1 MFWRNRV
8 ASMASTWD
16 ASVTCK
22 LPPRTSSRSGT
33 RPARATAS
41 APTLAHPAS
50 THQRARTSVRAHV
63 VLRAGLLASGVAAEA
78 AARHLPLKRQSAARS
93 RVNAEPR
100 VHSRTSHDATLP
112 IASITSMLPSPALHL
127 AALALCA
134 TEVVVRAVRLRLLV
148 PGAPHLS
155 LWQAVTINAYGDAA
169 SAVTPGRLGGDPA
182 RFLGC
187 RRAGLETPRALAG
200 LAVEALIDWV
210 LLAVATVILGLAFAD
225 TGAAGARHL
234 VTLATGPKARL
245 LVALVLALAIASAGA
260 ARWYRRRMPAGALGS
275 LAGAWQRARRLGW
288 PSVTL
293 AAALTALSMALR
305 IAILPVLVAG
315 QPGFAAG
322 AVVLGS
328 FTLLFGQLVLPTP
341 AGAGAVELGFVGG
354 FAGTMST
361 AALATLLVAW
371 RVYTLILPAGLG
383 ALLLAGA
390 LGGGRRATTSS
401 YSASSSAN
409 VRSQP

>member
-1 MFWRNRV
+1 
-8 ASMASTWD
+8 
-16 ASVTCK
+16 
-22 LPPRTSSRSGT
+22 
-33 RPARATAS
+33 
-41 APTLAHPAS
+41 
-50 THQRARTSVRAHV
+50 
-63 VLRAGLLASGVAAEA
+63 
-78 AARHLPLKRQSAARS
+78 
-93 RVNAEPR
+93 
-100 VHSRTSHDATLP
+100 
-112 IASITSMLPSPALHL
+112 MLPSPALHL

-187 RRAGLETPRALAG
+187 RRAGVETPRALAG

-210 LLAVATVILGLAFAD
+210 LLAVAIVILGLAFAD
-225 TGAAGARHL
+225 TAAAGARHL

-260 ARWYRRRMPAGALGS
+260 ARWHRRRIRAGALAS
-275 LAGAWQRARRLGW
+275 LAGAWQRARQLGW

-315 QPGFAAG
+315 QPGFATG

-328 FTLLFGQLVLPTP
+328 FTLLYGQLVLPTP

-371 RVYTLILPAGLG
+371 RVYTLILSAGLG
-383 ALLLAGA
+383 ALLFAGA
-390 LGGGRRATTSS
+390 ALGRRK
-401 YSASSSAN
+401 
-409 VRSQP
+409 RSVADPEVARGFIRE